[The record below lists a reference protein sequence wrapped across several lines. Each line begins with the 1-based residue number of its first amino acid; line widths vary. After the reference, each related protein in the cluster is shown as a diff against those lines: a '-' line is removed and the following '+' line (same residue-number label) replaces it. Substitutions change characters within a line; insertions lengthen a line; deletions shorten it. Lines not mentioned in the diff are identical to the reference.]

1 MHPAEY
7 DPLILSGFHGAA
19 RVLKAV
25 SVAAVLGAGATFA
38 PPAHAQST
46 AATDDTFVETVR
58 DSIARADAA
67 YALGK
72 FREAYEYYYWA
83 AIRDHARAQEIIGL
97 MRLYGP
103 ELFGAEVARDRVEAA
118 FWLREAARRGRE
130 VAAFLAPVTLAA
142 TR

>member
-1 MHPAEY
+1 MHPVEY
-7 DPLILSGFHGAA
+7 DPLLLSGLNGAA
-19 RVLKAV
+19 RAIKAFTI
-25 SVAAVLGAGATFA
+25 AAALGTGACFA
-38 PPAHAQST
+38 PLAHAQ
-46 AATDDTFVETVR
+46 AQAIADDTFVETVG

-67 YALGK
+67 YAQGK
-72 FREAYEYYYWA
+72 FAEAYQYYYWA
-83 AIRDHARAQEIIGL
+83 AIRDHARAQEIVGL

-103 ELFGAEVARDRVEAA
+103 ELFGPEIARDRVEAA